1 MHHSSRLMLAAAA
14 LGLAST
20 SVASAQ
26 TSSPMPMSTP
36 TTGVMTAAPAPPTS
50 VPSSGT
56 MSTTAPTSAPS
67 TWSPAPSSSPSSTD
81 KGTGGSRSTG
91 TGNGNNNGNNGKHLG
106 QIKKLKTGTLT
117 RSQVLYGLTHQLQ
130 AAKQIAKMKTINF
143 DNLRVY
149 KLPSSMKS
157 MVKLSDADRQA
168 ITLALLGRGIQVAQ
182 TDPSL
187 PSSNGSNS
195 PIQYL
200 RNVLA
205 NINVSNALNNLNV
218 LNNSNVNVNVALSN
232 VLNNNKISIGQV
244 VGLYIGGGG
253 IITTITS

>member
-1 MHHSSRLMLAAAA
+1 MQHPSRLMLAAVA
-14 LGLAST
+14 LALASSGT
-20 SVASAQ
+20 AFAQ
-26 TSSPMPMSTP
+26 SSSPMPSSSTAP
-36 TTGVMTAAPAPPTS
+36 GPSTGVMTPAPAPPS
-50 VPSSGT
+50 ALP
-56 MSTTAPTSAPS
+56 APTSAPTATS
-67 TWSPAPSSSPSSTD
+67 APSAAPSAAPASTD
-81 KGTGGSRSTG
+81 KGTGGQRSTD
-91 TGNGNNNGNNGKHLG
+91 TGGGNNGNHKG
-106 QIKKLKTGTLT
+106 QIKKIQSGSLT
-117 RSQVLYGLTHQLQ
+117 RSQVLYGVTHQLS
-130 AAKQIAKMKTINF
+130 AAKQLAKMKTIKF

-149 KLPSSMKS
+149 KLPTSLQS
-157 MVKLSDADRQA
+157 MVKLSDADTQA
-168 ITLALLGRGIQVAQ
+168 VTLALIGSGIQVAQ

-218 LNNSNVNVNVALSN
+218 LNNSNVNVNVALSD

-253 IITTITS
+253 IITTITK

>member
-1 MHHSSRLMLAAAA
+1 MHHSSRLMLVTAAI
-14 LGLAST
+14 GLAST

-26 TSSPMPMSTP
+26 TSSPMPMSSP
-36 TTGVMTAAPAPPTS
+36 ASGAMTMAPAPPTS

-56 MSTTAPTSAPS
+56 TSATSAPATSAPATSAPTSAA
-67 TWSPAPSSSPSSTD
+67 TSSPG
-81 KGTGGSRSTG
+81 GTGGN
-91 TGNGNNNGNNGKHLG
+91 GNGNANGNNGKHLG
-106 QIKKLKTGTLT
+106 QIKKIKAGSLT
-117 RSQVLYGLTHQLQ
+117 RSQVLYGVTHQLQ
-130 AAKQIAKMKTINF
+130 AAKQLAKMKTINF

-149 KLPSSMKS
+149 KLPSSLKS
-157 MVKLSDADRQA
+157 MVKLSDADSRA
-168 ITLALLGRGIQVAQ
+168 ITLALLGHGIQVAQ
-182 TDPSL
+182 TDPNL

>member
-1 MHHSSRLMLAAAA
+1 MHHSSRLMLVTAAI
-14 LGLAST
+14 GLAST

-26 TSSPMPMSTP
+26 TSSPMPMSSP
-36 TTGVMTAAPAPPTS
+36 ASGAMTMAPAPPTS

-56 MSTTAPTSAPS
+56 MPATTAPTSAPATAAPTAS
-67 TWSPAPSSSPSSTD
+67 GSPAN
-81 KGTGGSRSTG
+81 GMG
-91 TGNGNNNGNNGKHLG
+91 GNGNGNANGNNGKHLG
-106 QIKKLKTGTLT
+106 QIKKIKAGSLT
-117 RSQVLYGLTHQLQ
+117 RSQVLYGVTHQLQ
-130 AAKQIAKMKTINF
+130 AAKQLAKMKTINF

-149 KLPSSMKS
+149 KLPSSLKS
-157 MVKLSDADRQA
+157 MVKLSDADSRA

-182 TDPSL
+182 TDPNL

>member
-14 LGLAST
+14 FALAAT
-20 SVASAQ
+20 SAAFAQ
-26 TSSPMPMSTP
+26 TSSPMPMSSP
-36 TTGVMTAAPAPPTS
+36 ATGVMTAAPAPPTS

-56 MSTTAPTSAPS
+56 SSGTTAPTTAPATSAP
-67 TWSPAPSSSPSSTD
+67 TPAPTASGMRSTD
-81 KGTGGSRSTG
+81 TP
-91 TGNGNNNGNNGKHLG
+91 NGNNGKHLG
-106 QIKKLKTGTLT
+106 QIKKIRSGSLT
-117 RSQVLYGLTHQLQ
+117 RSQVLYGVTHQLQ
-130 AAKQIAKMKTINF
+130 AAKQLAKMKTINF

-149 KLPSSMKS
+149 KLPSSLKS
-157 MVKLSDADRQA
+157 MVKLSDADSRA
-168 ITLALLGRGIQVAQ
+168 LTLALIGSGVQVAQ
-182 TDPSL
+182 TDPNL

-253 IITTITS
+253 IITTITN